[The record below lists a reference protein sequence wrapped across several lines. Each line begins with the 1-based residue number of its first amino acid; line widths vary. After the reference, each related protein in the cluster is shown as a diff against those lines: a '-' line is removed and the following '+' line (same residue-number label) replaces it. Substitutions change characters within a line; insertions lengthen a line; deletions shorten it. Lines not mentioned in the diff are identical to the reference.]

1 MSVALCVERMLHSC
15 YRGNAPTGRREDVD
29 KILDFLGSVVNLA
42 AAVVALVVA
51 IIAAKVMRKDD

>member
-1 MSVALCVERMLHSC
+1 M
-15 YRGNAPTGRREDVD
+15 D